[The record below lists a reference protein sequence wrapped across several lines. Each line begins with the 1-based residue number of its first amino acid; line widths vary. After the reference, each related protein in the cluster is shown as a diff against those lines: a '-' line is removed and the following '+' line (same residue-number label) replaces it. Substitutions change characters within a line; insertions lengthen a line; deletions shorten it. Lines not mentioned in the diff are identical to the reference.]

1 MPALTSLRL
10 PHARLQLCE
19 AYVLAELLGKA
30 RGLQRVDLSWNM
42 WGSEGERILA
52 AAVNQVPGLQLLNVQ
67 GLAPVA
73 VQRAADVKS
82 RLLHRDYGPDNQKH
96 IEAMADKELPRNF
109 MATRDPAG
117 RVIPLYM
124 QAF

>member
-1 MPALTSLRL
+1 M
-10 PHARLQLCE
+10 
-19 AYVLAELLGKA
+19 KK
-30 RGLQRVDLSWNM
+30 
-42 WGSEGERILA
+42 
-52 AAVNQVPGLQLLNVQ
+52 VPGLQLLNVQ

-82 RLLHRDYGPDNQKH
+82 RLVHRDYGLDNQRH

-109 MATRDPAG
+109 MSTRDPAG
-117 RVIPLYM
+117 RMIPLYM